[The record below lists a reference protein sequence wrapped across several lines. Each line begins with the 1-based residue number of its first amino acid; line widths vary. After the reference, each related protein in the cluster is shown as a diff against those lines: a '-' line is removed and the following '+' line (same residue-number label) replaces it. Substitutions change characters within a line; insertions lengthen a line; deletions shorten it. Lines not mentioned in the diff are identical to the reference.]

1 MTGQDKT
8 SLVTTRDDFTSQGCS
23 RPTCYRRESLLK
35 RSLYRRAAR
44 RVERDA
50 PAYRAERSVTEE
62 RVRSR
67 RTDELTEQ
75 RKPPTTSRRVEAAD
89 NTGPR
94 RGVRNEEGSGTDL
107 LRPIKKIRWAQP
119 IFFFLTLGYMRKG
132 RKFLSH
138 VTRGCLSLVAT
149 PQTLPVKR
157 PQLVAINALAVI
169 RR

>member
-94 RGVRNEEGSGTDL
+94 RWYGTRRDQEPICLDLSKESDERSPSYFFGSS
-107 LRPIKKIRWAQP
+107 
-119 IFFFLTLGYMRKG
+119 G
-132 RKFLSH
+132 RF
-138 VTRGCLSLVAT
+138 VGCLRRWGRGSAPGPNLQRPRGRCGRRGHTHEKASL
-149 PQTLPVKR
+149 
-157 PQLVAINALAVI
+157 AL
-169 RR
+169 RLG